1 MRNAATSPLDEK
13 TTIQLQDTLSKFLF
27 ECGSETAKR
36 DINRMFSC
44 LTGSDFFKEMD
55 PVDRENIFASYC
67 NIIDLVDGLDKL
79 KQALLPPP
87 AASSETAQP
96 SQPIE
101 AVVHN

>member
-1 MRNAATSPLDEK
+1 MLNTGNAVPLDEK

-67 NIIDLVDGLDKL
+67 NIIDLIDGLGKL
-79 KQALLPPP
+79 KQSLLPP
-87 AASSETAQP
+87 ASSETIRP

-101 AVVHN
+101 SEVHN